1 MLFPTAFHY
10 STLSASKRQYGAL
23 LYPPCGTLSLY
34 SANPYRMTHR
44 ARKRFG
50 QNFLHSESVIRRIIG
65 SIAPARD
72 DRIVEIGPG
81 MGALTAPMLARLDR
95 LDVIELD
102 RDLVAELP
110 ERLGGPDNLV
120 IHQADALDFDF
131 RALADDH
138 QLRIIGNLPYNIST
152 PLLFHLLD
160 QSDVVTDMHFM
171 LQKEVVERLAGS
183 PGTKAWGR
191 LSVMTQARADV
202 AMLFRVPPEAFTPAP
217 RVESAIVRIVPR
229 TLSAQ
234 QRALLPF
241 LETVVRA
248 AFGQRRKTLRNTL
261 KGVLDEQEL
270 QALNIAPGRRAE
282 TLSLEEFDRMAKR
295 VRKREDKP

>member
-1 MLFPTAFHY
+1 
-10 STLSASKRQYGAL
+10 
-23 LYPPCGTLSLY
+23 
-34 SANPYRMTHR
+34 MTHR

>member
-1 MLFPTAFHY
+1 
-10 STLSASKRQYGAL
+10 
-23 LYPPCGTLSLY
+23 
-34 SANPYRMTHR
+34 MTHR

-50 QNFLHSESVIRRIIG
+50 QNFLHSESVIRRIVG

-81 MGALTAPMLARLDR
+81 MGALTAPMLERLDR
-95 LDVIELD
+95 LDVVELD

-110 ERLGGPDNLV
+110 ARLGHPDNLV
-120 IHQADALDFDF
+120 IHQADALEFDF
-131 RALADDH
+131 RALAADH
-138 QLRIIGNLPYNIST
+138 GGDTRLRIIGNLPYNIST

-171 LQKEVVERLAGS
+171 LQKEVVDRLAAI

-191 LSVMTQARADV
+191 LGVMTQARANV
-202 AMLFRVPPEAFTPAP
+202 TMLFRVPPGAFTPAP
-217 RVESAIVRIVPR
+217 KVESAVVRIVPR
-229 TLSAQ
+229 ALSEK
-234 QRALLPF
+234 QRAMLPF
-241 LETVVRA
+241 LEKVVRA

-270 QALNIAPGRRAE
+270 QALNIEPGRRAE
-282 TLSLEEFDRMAKR
+282 TLSREEFDRMAEL
-295 VRKREDKP
+295 VRTRELPP